1 MNFRKGVIMV
11 TLKEIAKECNV
22 SATTVSN
29 ILNGKPKVGEETR
42 KRVLEVVEKRGYK
55 PNYIAQGL
63 RNQKTRMIGIIVE
76 DITQFSTPGI
86 VEGIMVYCEEK
97 GYRTMVQNLRLYAR
111 WHDSW
116 YDNDRAYRSV
126 LDPAMQELKSIKVDG
141 VIYVAGHARVIPCFL
156 EGLSIP
162 SVMAY
167 AYSGSP
173 NMPSVVIDDEQG
185 SYEMVKYLISMGHR
199 KIGVIGGR
207 ADNIHTQ
214 KRLLGYQ
221 KALFEEQ
228 ILFNPHWVAYGDWE
242 RQSGYHM
249 TKSLINAG
257 VTAIFCLAD
266 RMAGGVYDYLD
277 EVGMKVGKD
286 ISVSGF
292 DNQDIAEYFKPAL
305 TTMDLPLEEIGHTAA
320 RLLID
325 RIGEEEN
332 ESQTIKNVIEKNMP
346 CSLVVRDSVIKL
358 V

>member
-1 MNFRKGVIMV
+1 MV

-29 ILNGKPKVGEETR
+29 ILNGKPKVSQETR
-42 KRVLEVVEKRGYK
+42 KRVLEIVEKRGYK

-63 RNQKTRMIGIIVE
+63 RNQKTRMIGIIAE

-141 VIYVAGHARVIPCFL
+141 VIYVAGHARVIPCFP

-167 AYSGSP
+167 AYSGLP
-173 NMPSVVIDDEQG
+173 NMPSVIIDDEQG
-185 SYEMVKYLISMGHR
+185 SYDMVKYLISMGHR
-199 KIGVIGGR
+199 KIGVLSGR

-221 KALFEEQ
+221 KALYEEK

-242 RQSGYHM
+242 RKSGYHM

-305 TTMDLPLEEIGHTAA
+305 TTMDLPLEEIGQTAA

-325 RIGEEEN
+325 RIGEGEN
-332 ESQTIKNVIEKNMP
+332 DSQTDGKVIEKNMP
-346 CSLVVRDSVIKL
+346 CSLVVRDSVMRL